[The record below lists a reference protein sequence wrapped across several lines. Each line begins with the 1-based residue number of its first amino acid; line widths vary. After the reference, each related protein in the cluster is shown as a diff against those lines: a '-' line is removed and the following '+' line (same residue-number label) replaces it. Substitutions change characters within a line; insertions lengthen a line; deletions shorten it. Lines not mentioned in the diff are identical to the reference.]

1 LPEKWDDPSPKMESS
16 ISYSNWKYII
26 PDSVYKIQLVTVMKS
41 PIYGYGYKSV
51 FLINDTY
58 YLKRDTE
65 DKKKLEKI
73 FARDSLAKVYFN
85 KAKQGDSQKVF
96 GFIMIAGGAAVGYAI
111 SKSDPN
117 YAIAGAPLM
126 LGGLLAIG
134 QGNKK
139 YGKYLNMAC
148 NAFSHLPMSYSPTKS
163 YYGYQTIVW
172 ENAYQHH
179 VSVNKQILRF

>member
-1 LPEKWDDPSPKMESS
+1 MESS

-111 SKSDPN
+111 SKSHRSRKQKIWKIPEH
-117 YAIAGAPLM
+117 GLQC
-126 LGGLLAIG
+126 LLAFTHVIFS
-134 QGNKK
+134 NKIVLRIPNNCV
-139 YGKYLNMAC
+139 GKC
-148 NAFSHLPMSYSPTKS
+148 LPASCFGK
-163 YYGYQTIVW
+163 
-172 ENAYQHH
+172 
-179 VSVNKQILRF
+179 